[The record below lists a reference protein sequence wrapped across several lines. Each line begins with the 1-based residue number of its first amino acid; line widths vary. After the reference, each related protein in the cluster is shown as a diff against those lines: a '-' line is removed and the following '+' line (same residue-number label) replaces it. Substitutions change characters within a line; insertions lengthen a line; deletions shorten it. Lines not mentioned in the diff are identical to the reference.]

1 MPNDELELKYAID
14 DVDAVGRWLDDE
26 LPPAD
31 GDGWQAVDVT
41 DTYFDTAD
49 HALARAGFGARLR
62 RIGSH
67 TTLEL
72 KSNAAV
78 DGALHRR
85 VEVEADASP
94 ALDAQAWPP
103 SEGREIVERLA
114 GGQPLVARF
123 VLRQHRRKRDHSG
136 FELSLDEVVIGRG
149 RRRLGQLIE
158 LEVERKTGRP
168 RALRKLADQLE
179 ASGLVKA
186 ESRSKMAAAAALV
199 EGPPPVYSSDLLAE
213 AGRKVL
219 ARHLE
224 RFIDREAEARSGDSP
239 ALKQMRVASRR
250 MRATWR
256 AFAPAYGRADER
268 RYVAELRG
276 VARRLGAVR
285 DLDVLLEKLPAD
297 EGLAPLLEAWKARR
311 ETAWDE
317 LLATLDSADYGEFI
331 DDYRNFVARAGAAST
346 ARGRSQRVADSAA
359 SLVWSAYEQVRSAEP
374 VMAGAGRPQPAPEEL
389 HALRIA
395 ARQFRYTIE
404 AFRDVLDESATTLLL
419 ERLVRLQDALGELND
434 ADVGAREVRAWLS
447 EQTSPPAAVETY
459 LAQLVQDVERG
470 AHAVAPAIAGVVGPP
485 FRRLLG
491 RAVAAV

>member
-1 MPNDELELKYAID
+1 VSEELELKYAIED
-14 DVDAVGRWLDDE
+14 IDAVAGWLDDE
-26 LPPAD
+26 LPPVEGA
-31 GDGWQAVDVT
+31 GWQAIEVT

-49 HALARAGFGARLR
+49 HALARAGYGARLR
-62 RIGSH
+62 RVGNH

-85 VEVEADASP
+85 VEVEAEASP

-149 RRRLGQLIE
+149 RRRLGQLTE
-158 LEVERKTGRP
+158 LEVECKTGRP

-186 ESRSKMAAAAALV
+186 EPRSKMASAAALV
-199 EGPPPVYSSDLLAE
+199 EGPPPIYSSDLLAE

-219 ARHLE
+219 ARHLD
-224 RFIDREAEARSGDSP
+224 RFIDREAEARSGDNL

-256 AFAPAYGRADER
+256 AFAPAYRRADER

-276 VARRLGAVR
+276 IARRLGAVR
-285 DLDVLLEKLPAD
+285 DLDVLLEKLPVD
-297 EGLAPLLEAWKARR
+297 DGLAPLLEAWKARR
-311 ETAWDE
+311 ATAWDE
-317 LLATLDSADYGEFI
+317 LLATLDSGEYGEFVA
-331 DDYRNFVARAGAAST
+331 DHRKFVGRTGAT
-346 ARGRSQRVADSAA
+346 TRGRSQRVADSAA

-374 VMAGAGRPQPAPEEL
+374 AMAGAGRPQAAPEEL

-434 ADVGAREVRAWLS
+434 ADVGTREVRAWLA
-447 EQTSPPAAVETY
+447 EQAEPQATVGAY
-459 LAQLVQDVERG
+459 LAQLEHDVERG
-470 AHAVAPAIAGVVGPP
+470 VQAVVPAVAGVIGPP

-491 RAVAAV
+491 RAVAAI

>member
-1 MPNDELELKYAID
+1 VVSDELELKYAID
-14 DVDAVGRWLDDE
+14 DIEAVARWLDDA
-26 LPPAD
+26 LPPAE
-31 GDGWQAVDVT
+31 GSGWQASEVT
-41 DTYFDTAD
+41 DTYFDTAE
-49 HALARAGFGARLR
+49 HALARAGYGARLR
-62 RIGSH
+62 RIGGR

-72 KSNAAV
+72 KSNAEV

-85 VEVEADASP
+85 VEVEAGASP

-103 SEGREIVERLA
+103 SEGREIVEHLA

-136 FELSLDEVVIGRG
+136 FELSLDEVVIARG
-149 RRRLGQLIE
+149 RRRLGRLTE

-168 RALRKLADQLE
+168 RALRRLGSQLE

-186 ESRSKMAAAAALV
+186 EPRSKMAAAAALV
-199 EGPPPVYSSDLLAE
+199 EGPPSVYPTDLLAE

-224 RFIDREAEARSGDSP
+224 RFFDREAEARSGDNL

-256 AFAPAYGRADER
+256 AFAPAYRRADER
-268 RYVAELRG
+268 RYVSELRG

-285 DLDVLLEKLPAD
+285 DLDVLLEKLPSD
-297 EGLAPLLEAWKARR
+297 EGLAPLVEAWQARR
-311 ETAWDE
+311 ETAWNE
-317 LLATLDSADYGEFI
+317 LLTTLDSGEYGDFI
-331 DDYRNFVARAGAAST
+331 DDYRNFVAHSGAAST
-346 ARGRSQRVADSAA
+346 ARGRSRRVSDSAA

-374 VMAGAGRPQPAPEEL
+374 NMAGAGRPQPAPEEL

-404 AFRDVLDESATTLLL
+404 AFRDVLDESAVTSLL

-434 ADVGAREVRAWLS
+434 ADVGAREVRAWLA
-447 EQTSPPAAVETY
+447 EQPAPPAAVGAY
-459 LAQLVQDVERG
+459 LAQLEQAVERG
-470 AHAVAPAIAGVVGPP
+470 VEAVVPTVAGVIGPP

-491 RAVAAV
+491 RAVAAI